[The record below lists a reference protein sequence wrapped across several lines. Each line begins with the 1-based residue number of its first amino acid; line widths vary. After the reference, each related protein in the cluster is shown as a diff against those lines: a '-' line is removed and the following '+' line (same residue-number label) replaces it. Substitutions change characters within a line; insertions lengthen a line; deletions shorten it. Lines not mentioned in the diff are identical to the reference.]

1 MKVLFSMLLVLVLA
15 MSGFAALGGPTTALT
30 PSLPYEWEMDTVIS
44 NVALYDT
51 TGSTTSDTLVV
62 KRRFPQGY
70 EFILVTGTL
79 TGAQVAACSLAVRVD
94 SYGKNDS
101 LLTSV
106 RVDSILAST
115 DGRKLIRLA
124 NYPGLRHSI
133 VLQGVGSNGA
143 EVILNEI
150 EIYKRRIVSIMKSW

>member
-94 SYGKNDS
+94 SYGKND
-101 LLTSV
+101 
-106 RVDSILAST
+106 
-115 DGRKLIRLA
+115 
-124 NYPGLRHSI
+124 
-133 VLQGVGSNGA
+133 
-143 EVILNEI
+143 
-150 EIYKRRIVSIMKSW
+150 